1 LLPQSAMSVRTPTR
15 AELQKLAEHTDG
27 PCVSI
32 YMPTHPVGRQAR
44 QDPIRFKNA
53 LKLAEERLDGDK
65 AWLERA
71 RELLDDERFWSNN
84 ASGLAVFGCGE
95 ILEWYRLPF
104 EVDEQVIVAPR
115 FHLRPLFPVIAGD
128 GRFHLLALAQG
139 GLRLFRGS
147 RHALEELDTDP
158 LPNDLRDALR
168 EDVPERSHETQVR
181 SPGKRGA
188 NPDVFHGESVS
199 DIDHKNRI
207 LRYFR
212 EVDASVR
219 SAMPDVFATP
229 LVLAGV
235 EYLLPLYREAST
247 HPRVVDGG
255 VIGNAEGLKLDEL
268 HAPAWKLVEPL
279 YTQAETEARARF
291 DEFAGQQA
299 KRVAPLRALGTIA
312 EVVPA
317 ASDGRIDTLFVAAE
331 THCWGRYDEAT
342 HRVEVRDEPLDGDED
357 LLDRAAL
364 STFLN
369 GGAVYAVP
377 RDSVPGG
384 RHVAAVLRY

>member
-1 LLPQSAMSVRTPTR
+1 MSIRTPTR
-15 AELQKLAEHTDG
+15 SELQTLAEHTDV

-32 YMPTHPVGRQAR
+32 YMPTHPVGRQIR
-44 QDPIRFKNA
+44 QDSIRFRKL
-53 LKLAEERLDGDK
+53 LKQAEERLDGEQ
-65 AWLERA
+65 AWLARA
-71 RELLDDERFWSNN
+71 KTLLDEEPFWQNN
-84 ASGLAVFGCGE
+84 ASGLAVFGAGE
-95 ILEWYRLPF
+95 QFEFYRVPF
-104 EVDEQVIVAPR
+104 DVDEQIVVAPR
-115 FHLRPLFPVIAGD
+115 FHLRPLFPLIAGD
-128 GRFHLLALAQG
+128 GRFHLLAVAQG

-147 RHALEELDTDP
+147 RHALEELDTSA
-158 LPNDLRDALR
+158 LPKDLRDALQ
-168 EDVPERSHETQVR
+168 EDVPERGHETQVR
-181 SPGKRGA
+181 PPGRRGT

-199 DIDHKNRI
+199 DVDHKNRI

-212 EVDASVR
+212 EVDASLR

-247 HPRVVDGG
+247 HTRIVDGG
-255 VIGNAEGLKLDEL
+255 VIGNAEGLKLEEL

-279 YTQAETEARARF
+279 YSQAETEARARF
-291 DEFAGQQA
+291 DEAAGQQA

-317 ASDGRIDTLFVAAE
+317 ASDGRVDTLFVATE

-357 LLDRAAL
+357 LLDRATL
-364 STFLN
+364 STFLT

-377 RDSVPGG
+377 RESVPGG
-384 RHVAAVLRY
+384 RQVAAVLRY

>member
-1 LLPQSAMSVRTPTR
+1 MSIQTPGK

-32 YMPTHPVGRQAR
+32 YLPTHPVGPQIR
-44 QDPIRFKNA
+44 QDSIRFKNL
-53 LKLAEERLDGDK
+53 LKQAESRGDGTEPWLARAK
-65 AWLERA
+65 A
-71 RELLDDERFWSNN
+71 LLDDEPFWQNN

-95 ILEWYRLPF
+95 IFEAYRLPF
-104 EVDEQVIVAPR
+104 EVEEQIIVAPR
-115 FHLRPLFPVIAGD
+115 FHLRPLFPLIAGD

-147 RHALEELDTDP
+147 RHALEELDTSA
-158 LPNDLRDALR
+158 LPKDLRDALQ
-168 EDVPERSHETQVR
+168 EEVPERSHETQVR
-181 SPGKRGA
+181 APGRRGA

-199 DIDHKNRI
+199 DVDHKNRI

-219 SAMPDVFATP
+219 SAIPDVFAAP

-235 EYLLPLYREAST
+235 EYLLPLYREASS
-247 HPRVVDGG
+247 HPRIVDGG
-255 VIGNAEGLKLDEL
+255 VVGNAEGLKLDEL

-279 YTQAETEARARF
+279 YSQAETEARARF
-291 DEFAGQQA
+291 DEAAGQQA

-312 EVVPA
+312 EVMPA
-317 ASDGRIDTLFVAAE
+317 ASDGRVDTLFVAAD

-357 LLDRAAL
+357 LLDRATL
-364 STFLN
+364 NTFLN

-377 RDSVPGG
+377 RESVPGG